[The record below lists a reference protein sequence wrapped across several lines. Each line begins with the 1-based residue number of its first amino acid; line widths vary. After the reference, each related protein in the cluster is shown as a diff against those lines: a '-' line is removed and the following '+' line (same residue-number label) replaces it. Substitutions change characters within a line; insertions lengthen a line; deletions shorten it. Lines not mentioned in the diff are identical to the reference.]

1 MCFYLSIT
9 STGVS
14 SRASRS
20 LIYFWVSFMI
30 TLERSNTAIRFGMA
44 IRAFRISATVHTR
57 FREITGAMAATAMYR
72 TRYGIRPFCRKI
84 LDTPFP
90 VICPS
95 KDGRVCEG
103 NDTYHQD
110 HGTQTWDLLKSKGGK
125 DTAIC
130 DISHIDRWVFII
142 LVTRTRPV
150 IRHTTTVSQKVPVLE
165 TRA

>member
-1 MCFYLSIT
+1 MNSSDCFVISEAVGAVILLYKIIIFVCFYLSIT

-72 TRYGIRPFCRKI
+72 TRYGIRPFLPEK
-84 LDTPFP
+84 
-90 VICPS
+90 
-95 KDGRVCEG
+95 
-103 NDTYHQD
+103 Y
-110 HGTQTWDLLKSKGGK
+110 
-125 DTAIC
+125 
-130 DISHIDRWVFII
+130 
-142 LVTRTRPV
+142 
-150 IRHTTTVSQKVPVLE
+150 
-165 TRA
+165 